1 MKVRGEKSKS
11 TAKRMQNTDE
21 RRDAG
26 VKDGGDRRPTA
37 EDDGG
42 RRKATA
48 MSKQEMVH
56 MVSIMEKKD
65 YDCKSGEYSRP
76 NTRKNHILDI
86 VIHGLERKFGVS
98 RSKDQLRKRWSDLKL
113 RERDQLETIRRIIK
127 KKDKRKKLLQT
138 HRNHRRCAS
147 SSASSS
153 MRKPQIPVPGASEK
167 DDDVET
173 DHNESDEHGH
183 KSQEI
188 ESTGI
193 ERQEIESN
201 EPDIEPQSSDTS
213 DVKEI
218 HEETVCDTA
227 PSSPCILVS
236 STEESMAA
244 QNVLYLCIAEQPDLE
259 TPTEI
264 SNTEINQGPDP
275 NNPNVVEDI
284 QKCKILLA
292 TIKQSVKVI
301 ETTLES
307 ICQKVCNTG
316 E

>member
-1 MKVRGEKSKS
+1 
-11 TAKRMQNTDE
+11 
-21 RRDAG
+21 
-26 VKDGGDRRPTA
+26 
-37 EDDGG
+37 
-42 RRKATA
+42 
-48 MSKQEMVH
+48 
-56 MVSIMEKKD
+56 
-65 YDCKSGEYSRP
+65 
-76 NTRKNHILDI
+76 
-86 VIHGLERKFGVS
+86 
-98 RSKDQLRKRWSDLKL
+98 
-113 RERDQLETIRRIIK
+113 
-127 KKDKRKKLLQT
+127 
-138 HRNHRRCAS
+138 
-147 SSASSS
+147 

-218 HEETVCDTA
+218 HEETFCDTA

-292 TIKQSVKVI
+292 TIKQSVKTRKKRQTVPTAAEIKSMLTELKSSLQHDFKHLMDEIKREVRDLVERTLHI
-301 ETTLES
+301 E
-307 ICQKVCNTG
+307 CNMG
-316 E
+316 EFASAHNEVAD